1 MPYQFAAVGR
11 LFPARSRGLFYCPEA
26 TMMKLTKEHL
36 ESLIA
41 KKEFIRHGETLTIC
55 VLTLHS
61 GFQLLGQSACI
72 DPANF
77 DATIGEKNC
86 L

>member
-1 MPYQFAAVGR
+1 
-11 LFPARSRGLFYCPEA
+11 
-26 TMMKLTKEHL
+26 MKLTKEHL

-55 VLTLHS
+55 VVTLHS

-77 DATIGEKNC
+77 DATIGEQIAYDDAVEK
-86 L
+86 LWQLEGYHVKALAALEGR